1 MKSIRCLNRGF
12 IPFAMVASAKQLVA
26 AILFA
31 SMLFLSPSLRADI
44 VYSNLTG
51 TNELSLGSN
60 TGNTFTTTSSAS
72 TIKSISLYLS
82 QKTTTMPSMPWDP
95 PWMPPRTLQA
105 SGLMRIDLYRATN
118 NAPPTL
124 NTWDVS
130 TTGILQSSDKIN
142 VNTISFTGG
151 MVTFNFTNGIA
162 LDANTRY
169 SFHTGF
175 ESASNY
181 NLVYAYSSNG
191 TTSGGSTIGTQN
203 LIIGS
208 NAYEQSIYGTVEVE
222 TTAVPEPGT
231 LILTGSALLAGAIGV
246 YFTRRNKDQALAPAA
261 V

>member
-1 MKSIRCLNRGF
+1 MKPSQFLNIGIRH
-12 IPFAMVASAKQLVA
+12 FAMIASAKQLIT

-31 SMLFLSPSLRADI
+31 SMFFLSPSLRADI

-51 TNELSLGSN
+51 TNALSLGDN
-60 TGNTFTTTSSAS
+60 TGNTFTTGSSAS
-72 TIKSISLYLS
+72 TIKSISLYLFQTS
-82 QKTTTMPSMPWDP
+82 EYYDEWGYT
-95 PWMPPRTLQA
+95 RTA

-130 TTGILQSSDKIN
+130 TTGILQSSDRIN
-142 VNTISFTGG
+142 VDRISIYGG
-151 MVTFNFTNGIA
+151 MVTFNFSDGIA

-175 ESASNY
+175 QGASNY
-181 NLVYAYSSNG
+181 DLVYAYSKNG

-208 NAYEQSIYGTVEVE
+208 NAYNQSIYGTVEVE

-246 YFTRRNKDQALAPAA
+246 YFTRRHKDQALTPAS

>member
-1 MKSIRCLNRGF
+1 MKSIRCFNRGF
-12 IPFAMVASAKQLVA
+12 IPFAVVASAKQLVA

-51 TNELSLGSN
+51 GNQFSLGSN
-60 TGNTFTTTSSAS
+60 TGNTFTTGSSAS

-82 QKTTTMPSMPWDP
+82 QTTRTRPSFFPWDP
-95 PWMPPRTLQA
+95 PRTITA
-105 SGLMRIDLYRATN
+105 SGLMRIDLYRAS
-118 NAPPTL
+118 
-124 NTWDVS
+124 NTPNGSGVYDWDPSYGHLADSATVDIS
-130 TTGILQSSDKIN
+130 
-142 VNTISFTGG
+142 TISFSGG
-151 MVTFNFTNGIA
+151 MVTFDFSGRSGIN

-169 SFHTGF
+169 SFMTGF
-175 ESASNY
+175 SASNY
-181 NLVYAYSSNG
+181 DLVYAYGENG

-203 LIIGS
+203 LIIDGIGQT
-208 NAYEQSIYGTVEVE
+208 QSIYGTVEVE

-246 YFTRRNKDQALAPAA
+246 YFTRRHRDQALTPAA